1 MLQEFDALIVATG
14 TISEETSAF
23 FLKTSKTGIIADK
36 SSYQT
41 SIPKVFA
48 IGNSLRASKLAVRS
62 VGQGKEVA
70 TVIDNYFLTSEV
82 SGYPER
88 FNSKFGRLSEVEFI
102 QYKKDS
108 ETAPRQKA
116 DLSGFT
122 KEAAIREAKRC
133 MHCDCRNPE
142 SCVLRELSDR
152 YHAVQKRFQS
162 DERFLV
168 EKFVHREGIV
178 YEPSKC
184 IKCGICVRLTRQHQE
199 EFGFTFIGRGFD
211 VKVGVPFN
219 ESIQK
224 GLEKT
229 AAIVAKA
236 CPTGALAMFNSE
248 EQI

>member
-1 MLQEFDALIVATG
+1 MAN
-14 TISEETSAF
+14 
-23 FLKTSKTGIIADK
+23 KT
-36 SSYQT
+36 SYQT
-41 SIPKVFA
+41 SIPNVFA
-48 IGNSLRASKLAVRS
+48 IGNSVRYSKMAVRS

-70 TVIDNYFLTSEV
+70 TVIDNYYKTSEIK
-82 SGYPER
+82 GYPER
-88 FNSKFGRLSEVEFI
+88 FNSKFGKLAETEFI
-102 QYKKDS
+102 QYQKDS
-108 ETAPRQKA
+108 ESSARQKA
-116 DLSGFT
+116 DKFGFT
-122 KEAAIREAKRC
+122 KVAAIREAKRC

-162 DERFLV
+162 DERFNV
-168 EKFVHREGIV
+168 EKFIQREGIV

-211 VKVGVPFN
+211 VKVGVPFK

-229 AAIVAKA
+229 AEIVAKA
-236 CPTGALAMFNSE
+236 CPTGALAMFGIE